1 MHFCMTGQYTP
12 NALNGIMDN
21 PEVSRYEA
29 AKKLTESAGGKL
41 ISMYSTATEGPGV
54 MIIVDMPEPDA
65 AATVTG
71 LAVAAGTLQNV
82 KLTRLF
88 TPDEIRAVR
97 DRAIKLRASYKAP
110 GK

>member
-1 MHFCMTGQYTP
+1 MHFCMTGQYTAH
-12 NALNGIMDN
+12 ALNGIMDN

-29 AKKLTESAGGKL
+29 AKKLTEAAGGKL
-41 ISMYSTATEGPGV
+41 ISMYSTASEGPGV
-54 MIIVDMPEPDA
+54 MLIVDMPEPDA

-88 TPDEIRAVR
+88 TQDEIKKVR
-97 DRAIKLRASYKAP
+97 DRAIKLRGEYKAP
-110 GK
+110 GQ

>member
-12 NALNGIMDN
+12 QSLNGIMDN

-29 AKKLTESAGGKL
+29 AKKLTEAAGGKL
-41 ISMYSTATEGPGV
+41 ISMYSTASEGPGV
-54 MIIVDMPEPDA
+54 LIIVDMAEPDA
-65 AATVTG
+65 AATVAG

-97 DRAIKLRASYKAP
+97 DRAIKLRSSYKAP